1 MENKKWWKEAI
12 GYQIYPRSFLDT
24 NNDGIGDIRGIIS
37 KLDYLKDLGITM
49 IWLCPVY
56 KSPMDD
62 NGYDVSDFY
71 DIAEDYGTLDDLLE
85 LIDEL
90 HKRDMRLIMDLV
102 LNHTSDEHNWFL
114 EARKSKDNPYR
125 DFYIWADGKIDEN
138 GEMSEPNNLA
148 SFFSGS
154 CWKYDEVAKQYY
166 MKIFSDK
173 MPDLNWSNPKLR
185 EKMFEMAK
193 WWLDKGVDGFRV
205 DAVAHL
211 SRDMSFQDSDMEH
224 FEKYKPDWKFFSNRP
239 ELHNYLKEFNEK
251 VFSKYDCMTVGE
263 AGGGATPRQALD
275 YSGYDSHE
283 LDMTFTFDH
292 CWENGAFGA
301 DTKKDEEIITNVISL
316 KDVISKWQLGLYGK
330 GWNPIYWLNHDHPRV
345 ASQYG
350 DINYHKESCKMLCNT
365 LYMLWGTP
373 FVYNGEEI
381 GMTNVDYTRL
391 DQFKDV
397 SAQNYAKFTLES
409 GRLDLD
415 QILVHLRRS
424 SRINSRTPMQWNDQK
439 FAGFSNVNPWVD
451 NVGNYKVINVENQL
465 KDKDSILNHYKKIL
479 HLRKEGEYKDLII
492 YGNYELLDHDND
504 KIFTYKRELNNQ
516 KILVISNFFKEEGKV
531 DFKGFKVKKII
542 DNNYNDYSLNSLENL
557 TLRAFESYIIEI
569 E

>member
-1 MENKKWWKEAI
+1 MEIKKWWKEAI

-24 NNDGIGDIRGIIS
+24 NGDGIGDIKGIIS

-49 IWLCPVY
+49 IWICPVY

-71 DIAEDYGTLDDLLE
+71 DISEDYGTLDDLLC

-102 LNHTSDEHNWFL
+102 LNHTSDEHQWFI
-114 EARKSKDNPYR
+114 EARKGKDNPYH
-125 DFYIWADGKIDEN
+125 DYYIWADGKVDEN
-138 GEMSEPNNLA
+138 GNRVEPNNLA

-154 CWKYDEVAKQYY
+154 CWKYDESAKQYF

-173 MPDLNWSNPKLR
+173 MPDLNWSNPNLR
-185 EKMFEMAK
+185 NKMFEMAK

-211 SRDMSFQDSDMEH
+211 SRDMSLQDSKMECDD
-224 FEKYKPDWKFFSNRP
+224 KYKPDWQFFSNRP

-251 VFSKYDCMTVGE
+251 VLSKYDCMTVGE
-263 AGGGATPRQALD
+263 AGGGATPEQALD

-283 LDMTFTFDH
+283 LNMTFTFDH

-301 DTKKDEEIITNVISL
+301 DTKKDDEIRTNVISL
-316 KDVISKWQLGLYGK
+316 KDVITKWQLGLYGK

-365 LYMLWGTP
+365 LYLLWGTP

-381 GMTNVDYTRL
+381 GMTNVDYQTL
-391 DQFKDV
+391 EQFKDV
-397 SAQNYAKFTLES
+397 SAQNYAKYALYERGLS
-409 GRLDLD
+409 ME
-415 QILVHLRRS
+415 QILIHLRRS
-424 SRINSRTPMQWNDQK
+424 SRINSRTPMQWNASEY
-439 FAGFSNVNPWVD
+439 AGFSTTKPWVD
-451 NVGNYKVINVENQL
+451 NVGNYKVINVEDQL
-465 KDKDSILNHYKKIL
+465 KDPDSILNHYKKIL
-479 HLRKEGEYKDLII
+479 HLRLEGEYKDTII
-492 YGNYELLDHDND
+492 YGSYELLDHDND
-504 KIFTYKRELNNQ
+504 LVFSYLRKKDNQ
-516 KILVISNFFKEEGKV
+516 KILVISNFFKETGTV
-531 DFKGFKVKKII
+531 SFNDLKVKRII
-542 DNNYNDYSLNSLENL
+542 DNNYNDYSLVNL
-557 TLRAFESYIIEI
+557 NNLQLRPFESYIIEVV
-569 E
+569 

>member
-24 NNDGIGDIRGIIS
+24 NNDGIGDIRGIIN
-37 KLDYLKDLGITM
+37 KLDYLKDLGIDM
-49 IWLCPVY
+49 IWICPVY

-71 DIAEDYGTLDDLLE
+71 QVSEDYGTLDDLLE
-85 LIDEL
+85 LINEL
-90 HKRDMRLIMDLV
+90 HKRNMKLIMDFV
-102 LNHTSDEHNWFL
+102 LNHTSDEHPWFI
-114 EARKSKDNPYR
+114 EARKGKDNPYH

-138 GEMSEPNNLA
+138 GNMSEPNNLA

-154 CWKYDEVAKQYY
+154 CWKYDESAKQYF

-185 EKMFEMAK
+185 EKMYEIAS

-211 SRDMSFQDSDMEH
+211 ARDMSFVDSTMDWN
-224 FEKYKPDWKFFSNRP
+224 EKYKPDWQFFSNRK
-239 ELHNYLKEFNEK
+239 ELHEYLKEFNKK
-251 VFSKYDCMTVGE
+251 VLSKYDCMTVGE
-263 AGGGATPRQALD
+263 VGGGASPEQALD
-275 YSGYDSHE
+275 YSGYDSNE
-283 LDMTFTFDH
+283 LNMTFTFDH
-292 CWENGAFGA
+292 CWENGAYGA
-301 DTKKDEEIITNVISL
+301 ETKKDEEIFTNLISL
-316 KDVISKWQLGLYGK
+316 KNVLSKWQLGLYGR

-365 LYMLWGTP
+365 LYCLWGTP

-381 GMTNVDYTRL
+381 GMTNVDYTSL

-397 SAQNYAKFTLES
+397 SAQNYAKYALEK
-409 GRLDLD
+409 GLPLE
-415 QILVHLRRS
+415 QILIHLRRS
-424 SRINSRTPMQWNDQK
+424 SRINSRTPMQWNSK
-439 FAGFSNVNPWVD
+439 EYAGFSKVKPWVD
-451 NVGNYKVINVENQL
+451 NVGNYELINVESQE
-465 KDKDSILNHYKKIL
+465 KDNDSILNHYKKIL

-492 YGNYELLDHDND
+492 YGNYELLDKDNE
-504 KIFTYKRELNNQ
+504 IVYSYKREYNNK
-516 KILVISNFFKEEGKV
+516 KIIVISNFFDKEGFV
-531 DFKGFKVKKII
+531 DLNFKINKII
-542 DNNYNDYSLNSLENL
+542 DNNYNDYSLKSLNKL
-557 TLRAFESYIIEI
+557 VVRPFESYIIEV